1 MIYTVTLNPAV
12 DRELVV
18 PTIEFDTVL
27 RAQDWRVDC
36 GGKGFNVSRM
46 LNALN
51 YESVALGW
59 AGGQSGAYLRQ
70 TLEALDITTSFVPI
84 QGDTRTN
91 VTIVTAAHERY
102 IKVNEPG
109 PTISSPEQAVLMEQV
124 RELSKSGDWWVLGG
138 SLPPGV
144 PTTIYAD
151 MIEIIQ
157 AAGAQVILDTSGAAL
172 KAGCAA
178 RPTVIKPNDVELE
191 QLTGRTISTQ
201 ADIITAAR
209 ELLQDGP
216 TCVIVSLGKDGAV
229 AIDREQTYFA
239 ASPTIQAQN
248 PIGAGDSLVGGVVSQ
263 LHHNQPLADAL
274 RWGVACG
281 ASTAAQP
288 GTAVGSLDQVTD
300 LLQQV
305 QIQTIEG

>member
-18 PTIEFDTVL
+18 PSIEFDTVL
-27 RAQDWRVDC
+27 RAQGWRVDC

-46 LNALN
+46 LNTLGH
-51 YESVALGW
+51 ESVALGW

-70 TLEALDITTSFVPI
+70 ALEGLGIQTSFVPI

-91 VTIVTAAHERY
+91 VTIVTADHEHY

-109 PTISSPEQAVLMEQV
+109 PTISGPEQAVLLEQV
-124 RELSKSGDWWVLGG
+124 RELSQAGDWWVLGG
-138 SLPPGV
+138 SLPLGV
-144 PTTIYAD
+144 PTTIYAE

-172 KAGCAA
+172 KVGCAA

-191 QLTGRTISTQ
+191 QLTGRAISNR
-201 ADIITAAR
+201 ADLITAAQ
-209 ELLQDGP
+209 ELLHDGP
-216 TCVIVSLGKDGAV
+216 QCVIVSLGKEGALAVDG
-229 AIDREQTYFA
+229 EQIYVA

-263 LHHNQPLADAL
+263 LHHGHSLADAL

-288 GTAVGSLDQVTD
+288 GTAVGSLTQVTD

-305 QIQTIEG
+305 QIQTIN